1 MDIRQLKYF
10 IAIAEERK
18 ISAAAQRLHLSQ
30 PPLSQQLKAM
40 EEELGT
46 ILVERCG
53 RLLELT
59 ESGKALYRYALQ
71 LTQLMDEAVSEVKE
85 VGIGVKGS
93 LNIGINTLS
102 SVELPGL
109 LHQFKMRYPHV
120 TYKIQ
125 QNESSRLCELVRN
138 RVLEL
143 AIIRLPLE
151 LDAFEVIHLHMEPFY
166 FITSQKQPDFDEGTS
181 LAKVSNYPLMLPST
195 EGLGVHYSILM
206 AFSAQ
211 HIKPNIVAECSDI
224 PLLLHLV
231 ASGFGSAIVPE
242 TVIAQLSERGIYA
255 YKITEPHLSAATGLI
270 WLKSHHLSAAAQH
283 FVELIHG
290 KFPSNCLLHDQKQ
303 HSVLRPGYVNAP

>member
-46 ILVERCG
+46 ILVERSG
-53 RLLELT
+53 KLLELT

-71 LTQLMDEAVSEVKE
+71 MTQLMEEAVSEVKE
-85 VGIGVKGS
+85 VGNGVKGN

-102 SVELPGL
+102 SVELPTI
-109 LHQFKMRYPHV
+109 LHRFKAMYPHV

-125 QNESSRLCELVRN
+125 QNESSRLCELVKK

-151 LDAFEVIHLHMEPFY
+151 LDDFTVTHLHTEPFY
-166 FITSQKQPDFDEGTS
+166 FMTSHPNPDFEQGTS
-181 LAKVSNYPLMLPST
+181 LAKLTGYPLMLPST

-211 HIKPNIVAECSDI
+211 QIKPNIVAECSDI
-224 PLLLHLV
+224 PLLLRLV
-231 ASGFGSAIVPE
+231 SSGFGSAIVPE
-242 TVIAQLSERGIYA
+242 TVIAQLPEHGIYA

-270 WLKSHHLSAAAQH
+270 SLKGHHLSAAAQH
-283 FVELIHG
+283 FMELIHG
-290 KFPSNCLLHDQKQ
+290 GK
-303 HSVLRPGYVNAP
+303 